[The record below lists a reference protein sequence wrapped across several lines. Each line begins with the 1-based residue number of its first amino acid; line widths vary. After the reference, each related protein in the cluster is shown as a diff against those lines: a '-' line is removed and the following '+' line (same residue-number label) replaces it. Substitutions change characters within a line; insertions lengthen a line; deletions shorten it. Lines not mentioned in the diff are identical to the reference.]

1 MRPSDRL
8 IEWLFLI
15 FLLEGIAVFTLVLAA
30 SLFRL
35 LLR

>member
-1 MRPSDRL
+1 MIDDRVIRWLLL
-8 IEWLFLI
+8 IY
-15 FLLEGIAVFTLVLAA
+15 LLLGTAVFTLVLAA